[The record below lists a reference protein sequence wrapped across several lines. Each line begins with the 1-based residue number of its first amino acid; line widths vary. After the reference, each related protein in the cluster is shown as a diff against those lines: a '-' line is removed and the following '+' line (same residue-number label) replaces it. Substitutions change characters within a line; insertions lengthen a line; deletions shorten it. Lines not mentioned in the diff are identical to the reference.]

1 MSKPGFKHGRD
12 LTAAIKHVVSLGPV
26 DMAVA
31 YWGGKACDHLNLPH
45 DLAGYRIAC
54 DAYSGFCSP
63 TAITELLRRNAEV
76 VDVPLLHA
84 KVYLSGRGL
93 VSASANAST
102 RGLSGAPDSAFGLEA
117 GIFDCEPSHL
127 DKARDWFS
135 HTFNSGRVVTLGD
148 LPRIEEVWNRQRSTV
163 QLRTSLMEAILTR
176 SGLLAGRALRVSV
189 YSAEEPSAEVQD
201 TFKRTP
207 YFDAKKWSSS
217 SSYPFFWGEMPKVSP
232 GDVLLCF
239 ELDGGKVTCE
249 GVWTIQNRIG
259 NGEKTVWPAS
269 LTKLSFVPELGP
281 VGEVCR
287 LTAKAVRSGALR
299 PDADPISLTEFAAI
313 LTAPD
318 MQASHLERIQ
328 SEKAREAYRLLVRN
342 ARKLGLAVSYK
353 SGHVPAV
360 RLHDVRGSY
369 LFSFI
374 PNKDDL
380 LFYVRKPAIKAN
392 GCLPEQ
398 ARSLGLKSQQNPRGE
413 QTLRLEDAMQA
424 GRIIEW
430 LRTVMPL

>member
-12 LTAAIKHVVSLGPV
+12 LTAAITHVVSSGPV

-31 YWGGKACDHLNLPH
+31 YWGSKACDHLNLPQ

-63 TAITELLRRNAEV
+63 AAIKELLHRNAQV

-84 KVYLSGRGL
+84 KVYLSGRGV

-102 RGLSGAPDSAFGLEA
+102 RGLSGAPDSSFGLEA
-117 GIFDCEPSHL
+117 GIFDCELSHL

-135 HTFNSGRVVTLGD
+135 HTFKSGRTVTLGD
-148 LPRIEEVWNRQRSTV
+148 LSRIEEVWNRQRSTV

-176 SGLLAGRALRVSV
+176 SSLLADRALRVSV
-189 YSAEEPSAEVQD
+189 YRAEEPSDEVQNI
-201 TFKRTP
+201 FKRTP
-207 YFDAKKWSSS
+207 YFDAKKWSST

-239 ELDGGKVTCE
+239 ELDGGKVMYE
-249 GVWTIQNRIG
+249 GVWTILDRVG
-259 NGEKTVWPAS
+259 NGEKTVWPVA
-269 LTKLSFVPELGP
+269 LTKLSFVPQLGP
-281 VGEVCR
+281 VSEVCR
-287 LTAKAVRSGALR
+287 RTTEAVRTGALR
-299 PDADPISLTEFAAI
+299 PDAGPISLTEFAAAI
-313 LTAPD
+313 AAPD
-318 MQASHLERIQ
+318 MQASHLECIQ
-328 SEKAREAYRLLVRN
+328 RDKAREAYRLLVRH
-342 ARKLGLAVSYK
+342 APELGLAVSYK

-360 RLHDVRGSY
+360 RLHDVRGRY

-380 LFYVRKPAIKAN
+380 LFYVRKPAIKA
-392 GCLPEQ
+392 GGYLAEQ
-398 ARSLGLKSQQNPRGE
+398 ARSLGLKSQQNRSGE
-413 QTLRLEDAMQA
+413 ETLRLEDAIQA
-424 GRIIEW
+424 GRVIEW